1 MVSTKVFEEH
11 GKPLNFKMIFFSQD
25 ASSYC
30 LASEED
36 N

>member
-25 ASSYC
+25 AKTYFKG
-30 LASEED
+30 EGGI
-36 N
+36 